1 MDIVQ
6 FQGNNLLFRYG
17 KNNNNINFIGVSN
30 FPTNQWNHI
39 LITYNG
45 GDTLTANGGATAFT
59 MSING
64 TNGISQIQAQGGG
77 FSNDIPADNY
87 RIGRFDGATTNQY
100 LIDGIINQVAIW
112 DTNQD
117 ANVATIYNGGA
128 VQDLSLLAAAPSHYY
143 EIESSVT
150 TITDI
155 IGSADLTGFN
165 FSASDLISDTP

>member
-1 MDIVQ
+1 MWVKPSTSTNSQQLFYYGGDDLVNEGRIDIVQ
-6 FQGNNLLFRYG
+6 FQ
-17 KNNNNINFIGVSN
+17 
-30 FPTNQWNHI
+30 
-39 LITYNG
+39 G

-59 MSING
+59 MFING
-64 TNGISQIQAQGGG
+64 ANGVSQIQAQGGG

-100 LIDGIINQVAIW
+100 LTDGIINQVAIW

-117 ANVATIYNGGA
+117 ANIATIYNSGA

-155 IGSADLTGFN
+155 IGNFAFQSQHNGF
-165 FSASDLISDTP
+165 